1 MEEIM
6 KSRIF
11 MFSVLV
17 MIALLAAACGT
28 ASTPSTSP
36 TATQAPSNPASGGT
50 QEVKIANFAF
60 DPPSLTISVG
70 TTVKWT
76 NEDSAKHTATADD
89 GSFDSGQLSKGQSF
103 TFTFT
108 KEGTFT
114 YICADHANM
123 KATIIVTK

>member
-1 MEEIM
+1 MEKIM
-6 KSRIF
+6 KNRIF
-11 MFSVLV
+11 MFSVFV
-17 MIALLAAACGT
+17 TIALLAAACGT
-28 ASTPSTSP
+28 ASTPAASP
-36 TATQAPSNPASGGT
+36 TTTQAPSNPASGGT

-76 NEDSAKHTATADD
+76 NEDSAQHTATADD

-114 YICADHANM
+114 YKCADHANM

>member
-1 MEEIM
+1 M

-17 MIALLAAACGT
+17 TIALLAAACGT
-28 ASTPSTSP
+28 AATPAASP
-36 TATQAPSNPASGGT
+36 TTTQAPSNPASGGT

-60 DPPSLTISVG
+60 DPASLTISVG

-76 NEDSAKHTATADD
+76 NEDSAQHTATADD
-89 GSFDSGQLSKGQSF
+89 GSFDSGQLRKGQSF

-114 YICADHANM
+114 YICVNHANM

>member
-28 ASTPSTSP
+28 ASTPGASP
-36 TATQAPSNPASGGT
+36 TTTQAPSNPASGGT
-50 QEVKIANFAF
+50 QEVKIANFTF

-76 NEDSAKHTATADD
+76 NEDSAQHTATADD

>member
-1 MEEIM
+1 M
-6 KSRIF
+6 KSKIF
-11 MFSVLV
+11 VFSVLV
-17 MIALLAAACGT
+17 TIALLAAACGT
-28 ASTPSTSP
+28 ASTPVASP
-36 TATQAPSNPASGGT
+36 TTTQAPSNPASGGT

-76 NEDSAKHTATADD
+76 NEDSAQHTATADD
-89 GSFDSGQLSKGQSF
+89 GSFDSGQLRKGQSF

-114 YICADHANM
+114 YICADHAKM

>member
-1 MEEIM
+1 M

-28 ASTPSTSP
+28 ASTPGASP

-50 QEVKIANFAF
+50 QEVKIANFTF
-60 DPPSLTISVG
+60 NPPSLTISVG

-76 NEDSAKHTATADD
+76 NEDSAQHTATADD